1 MIDCSAI
8 EVMGVLAFV
17 PAMYTGPAIA
27 YRTLEETGE
36 VKTASGPARGHIYL
50 AGRLTRFNE
59 DQEIRGEPT
68 MIVLY
73 HTMQREDASDRGAGT
88 GPEGSRPRSD
98 GAERAIDQRRSSAL
112 RGVP

>member
-1 MIDCSAI
+1 MSSRLFLRCTQVQPSRIIHSKRR
-8 EVMGVLAFV
+8 GKS
-17 PAMYTGPAIA
+17 
-27 YRTLEETGE
+27 
-36 VKTASGPARGHIYL
+36 KTAPELAGDHIYL
-50 AGRLTRFNE
+50 AGRLTRFNK

-73 HTMQREDASDRGAGT
+73 HAMQRENASDRGAGT

-98 GAERAIDQRRSSAL
+98 GAERAIDQERSSVL